1 MNTGLDLL
9 FKTDIDPEIV
19 TSIVELSAE
28 VIWILQGEFHV
39 CHASKNHK
47 KKFDIPERV
56 SSDFWTSHIH
66 PDDKERVL
74 ENFSAVLKNKKKDV
88 FEYQYRF
95 KGKGGI
101 YYTILDKLKFIRNRS
116 GKVVTVISVW
126 KDVSEAVQKQCEL
139 ENILKTIEMDRSR
152 FKLIS
157 EMSNAAMWEL
167 DFGTQKMSWFAGSN
181 ALDEFG
187 LNKAIYTHDDWKE
200 SIHPED
206 RERVIKYFDY
216 VLTSGTRRFVDVYR
230 VRKVEGTFA
239 WMMDQATIIRD
250 DNGVPIRA
258 LGGWMD
264 ITRERTR
271 EQVLEKALHYQR
283 TSNEQLMLSEANLN
297 ATINNTTL
305 LVWSVNKDFTLI
317 AFNEPVKNYFQSMYG
332 IELKQG
338 EKIIRDDATDPEA
351 IRLGKRWAKRYAR
364 ALAGEIFNESQQV
377 GDRHLSYS
385 LSPIVG
391 RNGITGVS
399 VFAEDVT
406 ERLQKERELAN
417 ANKTI
422 GELKLMALR
431 SVMNP
436 HFIFNALNS
445 IQFFIAKNDR
455 LNAINYLSTFSKLIR
470 GILTNSVNNKV
481 KLSEEIELL
490 KHYVNLELL
499 RFENKF
505 EFILSIGPELELDNI
520 EIPSLLIQ
528 PYVENA
534 ILHGL
539 YNKSSKGTLKI
550 SVREDRDFVLFE
562 IEDNGVG
569 REMARKL
576 RQQNFPQH
584 KSMGT
589 VLTEE
594 RLKLINLEE
603 KASFEIIDLFDKEK
617 PAGTLV
623 KIWVAM

>member
-1 MNTGLDLL
+1 MNLL
-9 FKTDIDPEIV
+9 NIDIDPQV
-19 TSIVELSAE
+19 LSSVFELSSE
-28 VIWILQGEFHV
+28 VTWIVNGKDFT
-39 CHASKNHK
+39 CFASDEQKL
-47 KKFDIPERV
+47 KFNIPDSV
-56 SSDFWTSHIH
+56 DTDFLVANIH

-74 ENFSAVLKNKKKDV
+74 EDFRKAWKNQKLI
-88 FEYQYRF
+88 FFQSQYKF
-95 KGKGGI
+95 KGQADT
-101 YYTILDKLKFIRNRS
+101 YYEVLGKMKFLREKSGRVRS
-116 GKVVTVISVW
+116 IIGVWTDIS
-126 KDVSEAVQKQCEL
+126 DIVQKQAKL
-139 ENILKTIEMDRSR
+139 ENTYSAMESDRSR
-152 FKLIS
+152 FRLIS
-157 EMSNAAMWEL
+157 EMSNAAMWEQ
-167 DFGTQKMSWFAGSN
+167 DFATGKINWFAGSN
-181 ALDEFG
+181 ALEEFG
-187 LNKAIYTHDDWKE
+187 LNKVDYTEKDWEE

-206 RERVIKYFDY
+206 RERVTRYFDY
-216 VLTSGTRRFVDVYR
+216 IITSGARRFVDVYR
-230 VRKVEGTFA
+230 VKKVHGAFA

-250 DNGVPIRA
+250 EQGKAIRA

-271 EQVLEKALHYQR
+271 EQVLEKALGYQR
-283 TSNEQLMLSEANLN
+283 NLNEQLMLSEANLN

-305 LVWSVNKDFTLI
+305 LVWSVNKDFALI
-317 AFNEPVKNYFQSMYG
+317 AFNEPVKNYFQLTYG

-338 EKIIRDDATDPEA
+338 EKMVADDAIDPA
-351 IRLGKRWAKRYAR
+351 LIRLRKRWAKRYDR
-364 ALAGEIFNESQQV
+364 ALRGEIFKESQEIRSRYM
-377 GDRHLSYS
+377 DYS
-385 LSPIVG
+385 LSPIIG
-391 RNGITGVS
+391 PDGITGVS

-406 ERLQKERELAN
+406 ERIQKEGELAM

-422 GELKLMALR
+422 SELKLMALR

-470 GILTNSVNNKV
+470 GILNNSVNNKV

-490 KHYVNLELL
+490 THYVNLELL

-505 EFILSIGPELELDNI
+505 EFILSISPELDIDSI

-539 YNKSSKGTLKI
+539 YNKSEKGTLKI
-550 SVREDRDFVLFE
+550 GVREDKDFVLFE
-562 IEDNGVG
+562 IEDDGVG
-569 REMARKL
+569 REIAQKL

-603 KASFEIIDLFDKEK
+603 KASFEIIDLFKEGK
-617 PAGTLV
+617 SSGTLV
-623 KIWVAM
+623 RIWVAM

>member
-1 MNTGLDLL
+1 
-9 FKTDIDPEIV
+9 
-19 TSIVELSAE
+19 
-28 VIWILQGEFHV
+28 
-39 CHASKNHK
+39 
-47 KKFDIPERV
+47 
-56 SSDFWTSHIH
+56 
-66 PDDKERVL
+66 
-74 ENFSAVLKNKKKDV
+74 
-88 FEYQYRF
+88 
-95 KGKGGI
+95 
-101 YYTILDKLKFIRNRS
+101 
-116 GKVVTVISVW
+116 
-126 KDVSEAVQKQCEL
+126 
-139 ENILKTIEMDRSR
+139 
-152 FKLIS
+152 
-157 EMSNAAMWEL
+157 
-167 DFGTQKMSWFAGSN
+167 
-181 ALDEFG
+181 
-187 LNKAIYTHDDWKE
+187 
-200 SIHPED
+200 
-206 RERVIKYFDY
+206 
-216 VLTSGTRRFVDVYR
+216 
-230 VRKVEGTFA
+230 
-239 WMMDQATIIRD
+239 
-250 DNGVPIRA
+250 
-258 LGGWMD
+258 MD

-283 TSNEQLMLSEANLN
+283 NSNEQLMLSEANLN

-305 LVWSVNKDFTLI
+305 LVWSVNKDYTLI
-317 AFNEPVKNYFQSMYG
+317 ALNEPVKNYFKINYG
-332 IELKQG
+332 IELKVG
-338 EKIIRDDATDPEA
+338 EKMIRDDATDTESV
-351 IRLGKRWAKRYAR
+351 RLRKSWHKRYTR
-364 ALAGEIFNESQQV
+364 ALAGEIFKESKQT
-377 GDRHLSYS
+377 GERYMDYS

-391 RNGITGVS
+391 ADGITGVS

-406 ERLQKERELAN
+406 ERIQKERELAK

-490 KHYVNLELL
+490 RHYVNLELL

-505 EFILSIGPELELDNI
+505 EFILSISPELELDSI

-539 YNKSSKGTLKI
+539 YNKADKGTLKI
-550 SVREDRDFVLFE
+550 SAREDREFVLFE
-562 IEDNGVG
+562 IEDDGVG
-569 REMARKL
+569 RETARKL

-603 KASFEIIDLFDKEK
+603 KASYEIIDLFNGDKSS
-617 PAGTLV
+617 GTLV